1 MKYLS
6 IKKYEILSTIFIIIL
21 GTLLHFTYNNSI
33 IVGIYSPINESTWEH
48 LKLVYYPMLIT
59 TIIGNILY
67 KQYIPN
73 YICIKVKGIILSMLF
88 IVISFYTYTGII
100 GNNYSI
106 LNILLF
112 IISIIISQI
121 YTYRL
126 INNNYKC
133 NNKYSILI
141 LLLLLDLFVIFTFY
155 TPHINLFKDPIT
167 NTYGIKKITR
177 NL

>member
-1 MKYLS
+1 MK
-6 IKKYEILSTIFIIIL
+6 IKKFEIISTIFIIIL
-21 GTLLHFTYNNSI
+21 GTLLHFTYNWSNNNSI
-33 IVGIYSPINESTWEH
+33 VGLYSAINESTWEH

-73 YICIKVKGIILSMLF
+73 YICIKVKGIIISMLF

-100 GNNYSI
+100 GTNYAI
-106 LNILLF
+106 VNILLF
-112 IISIIISQI
+112 IISIIISQL
-121 YTYRL
+121 YTYKL

-141 LLLLLDLFVIFTFY
+141 LLLLFNCFIIFTFY
-155 TPHINLFKDPIT
+155 PPHINLFKDPVT
-167 NTYGIKKITR
+167 NTYK
-177 NL
+177 